1 LIIVPGTDSLRGDK
15 MEVTIRN
22 ATINDYEDLCIIYAE
37 LDELHRS
44 NHPEL
49 FIKPD
54 DYARAKEYITEI
66 INDDSKVIF
75 VAEVEAKLVGFAE
88 CYILKSSNFP
98 VIKKREWV
106 QLDNIAVK
114 RNYQNYHIGSLLLKK
129 VIEWSKSKEVNR
141 IELKVYSF
149 NNSAVEFYTNKGFQD
164 LNKTMYLNL

>member
-1 LIIVPGTDSLRGDK
+1 
-15 MEVTIRN
+15 MEISIRK
-22 ATINDYEDLCIIYAE
+22 ATISDYEDLCIIYTE

-54 DYARAKEYITEI
+54 DYSRAKEYITEI

-75 VAEVEAKLVGFAE
+75 VAEADAKVVGFAE
-88 CYILKSSNFP
+88 CCIMKSSNFP
-98 VIKKREWV
+98 VLKKREWV
-106 QLDNIAVK
+106 QLDSIAVK
-114 RNYQNYHIGSLLLKK
+114 RNYQNYHIGSLFLKE

-149 NNSAVEFYTNKGFQD
+149 NKGAVEFYTKKGFQD
-164 LNKTMYLNL
+164 LNKTMFLNL